1 MKSKDV
7 RAIYIKGEERLGAFI
22 QGFYWLLIIEVNC
35 SQNIDVCFIL
45 LICIVD
51 LIDDLFQVQSNMGSM
66 QQRTWKDIFDNES
79 EHLIHIETGSTFIPT
94 IMQ

>member
-1 MKSKDV
+1 MFAS
-7 RAIYIKGEERLGAFI
+7 
-22 QGFYWLLIIEVNC
+22 FYWYALYIQYYL
-35 SQNIDVCFIL
+35 
-45 LICIVD
+45 
-51 LIDDLFQVQSNMGSM
+51 DDLFQVQSNMGSM